1 MFFAR
6 DLNFS
11 SYTMDRVIT
20 SVNTVTWTTHLLLVV
35 VSLGGGEHQEVGL
48 DLAREDLLGGLVVK
62 INDQRQGLGA
72 DETGN
77 ILFSQLERKR

>member
-1 MFFAR
+1 
-6 DLNFS
+6 
-11 SYTMDRVIT
+11 MDRVIT

-35 VSLGGGEHQEVGL
+35 VSLGGGKHQEVGL

-62 INDQRQGLGA
+62 INDQWQGLRA